1 MVATSTQP
9 GLQVVSRQSYQ
20 QRSRMGTNLIVDNPE
35 LAKVQISK
43 EENSR
48 PEVVCE
54 KSVFKD
60 FVKFTRKQ
68 LCRTLFYNKTAVL
81 RPASLLK

>member
-35 LAKVQISK
+35 LAAALFCLHLLTSK
-43 EENSR
+43 G
-48 PEVVCE
+48 
-54 KSVFKD
+54 
-60 FVKFTRKQ
+60 RKTE
-68 LCRTLFYNKTAVL
+68 LA
-81 RPASLLK
+81 